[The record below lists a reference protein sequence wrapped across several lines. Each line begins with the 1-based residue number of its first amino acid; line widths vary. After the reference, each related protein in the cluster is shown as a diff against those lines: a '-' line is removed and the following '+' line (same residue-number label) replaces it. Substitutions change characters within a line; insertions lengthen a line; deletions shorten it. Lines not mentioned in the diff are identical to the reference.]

1 MEGPLASPIVSAST
15 STHRR
20 ERIDDRAVKR
30 RRAALHARARVFG
43 PRSVGSERAPYDARM
58 IALQGLALLLLLQTA
73 GELIV
78 RALGV
83 GLPGP
88 VLGLAMLLPALRW
101 APVARRA
108 QAVASV
114 LLQHLSLLFV
124 PVGVGVIVHLDAL
137 APLGW
142 KLAVV
147 IVVSTW
153 VGMTVTALVL
163 RALLGGRK
171 GQEDRDG

>member
-1 MEGPLASPIVSAST
+1 
-15 STHRR
+15 
-20 ERIDDRAVKR
+20 
-30 RRAALHARARVFG
+30 
-43 PRSVGSERAPYDARM
+43 M
-58 IALQGLALLLLLQTA
+58 IALQGLALLLLLQTT

-78 RALGV
+78 RGLGI

-88 VLGLAMLLPALRW
+88 VLGLAMLLPALGW
-101 APVARRA
+101 APVARRVE
-108 QAVASV
+108 AVAAV

-124 PVGVGVIVHLDAL
+124 PVGVGVIVHLGAL

-142 KLAVV
+142 KLGVV

-163 RALLGGRK
+163 RALLGGRS
-171 GQEDRDG
+171 GSADGDGRRPGAATTARLPGTSASPVGTDRRHG

>member
-1 MEGPLASPIVSAST
+1 
-15 STHRR
+15 
-20 ERIDDRAVKR
+20 
-30 RRAALHARARVFG
+30 
-43 PRSVGSERAPYDARM
+43 M

-78 RALGV
+78 RALGI

-88 VLGLAMLLPALRW
+88 VLGLAMLWPALAW
-101 APVARRA
+101 APVAQRVE
-108 QAVASV
+108 AVAAV

-124 PVGVGVIVHLDAL
+124 PVGVGVIVHLGAL

-142 KLAVV
+142 KLGAV
-147 IVVSTW
+147 IVTSTW

-163 RALLGGRK
+163 RALLGGRSGGADGEAQRPGGGTSAPLPGK
-171 GQEDRDG
+171 PVTPVGTDRRHG

>member
-1 MEGPLASPIVSAST
+1 MSQDYHPS
-15 STHRR
+15 
-20 ERIDDRAVKR
+20 
-30 RRAALHARARVFG
+30 
-43 PRSVGSERAPYDARM
+43 M

-78 RALGV
+78 RALGI

-88 VLGLAMLLPALRW
+88 VLGLAMLWPALAW
-101 APVARRA
+101 APVARRIEA
-108 QAVASV
+108 IASV

-124 PVGVGVIVHLDAL
+124 PVGVGVIVHLGAL

-142 KLAVV
+142 KLGVV

-163 RALLGGRK
+163 RALLGGRA
-171 GQEDRDG
+171 GGADGEKRRPGVATTAPLQGKPTAPVGTGRRHG

>member
-1 MEGPLASPIVSAST
+1 MT
-15 STHRR
+15 
-20 ERIDDRAVKR
+20 
-30 RRAALHARARVFG
+30 
-43 PRSVGSERAPYDARM
+43 
-58 IALQGLALLLLLQTA
+58 ALQGLALLLLLQSA

-78 RALGV
+78 RALGI

-88 VLGLAMLLPALRW
+88 VLGLAMLLPALGW
-101 APVARRA
+101 APVARRVEA
-108 QAVASV
+108 AASV

-124 PVGVGVIVHLDAL
+124 PVGVGVIVHLGAL

-142 KLAVV
+142 KLGLV

-163 RALLGGRK
+163 RALLGK
-171 GQEDRDG
+171 SEPRDG